1 MSSPRSRSNSIG
13 AYPPR
18 VPTPTSSSNNQTIC
32 ANRRSST
39 CSNSSTSNSSPTK
52 TQTRKRDSLDG
63 RKSRLGYYDYDWDF
77 PTERTRTISVSSVWT
92 PKPLASPSPAWGE
105 AKKIREILKQHPDA
119 LRGRKQILI
128 GLQIA
133 LERTNKSLRKLSGS
147 GDEDLTMDEV
157 RNILTASRIST
168 PLQGKCLFCLNEA
181 LASLEEPDFF
191 IDKARQELLSLSM
204 MRT

>member
-1 MSSPRSRSNSIG
+1 MSRPRSRANSIG
-13 AYPPR
+13 SYPPR
-18 VPTPTSSSNNQTIC
+18 IPTPTSTSSDQTIC
-32 ANRRSST
+32 ANRKNST
-39 CSNSSTSNSSPTK
+39 CSSSSTGGSSPVK
-52 TQTRKRDSLDG
+52 TQTWKGDSLDG
-63 RKSRLGYYDYDWDF
+63 RKSRLGLYVYDHSF
-77 PTERTRTISVSSVWT
+77 PTERTRTISVSSVWA
-92 PKPLASPSPAWGE
+92 PKPLALVSLAWGE

-119 LRGRKQILI
+119 SRGRKQILI

-133 LERTNKSLRKLSGS
+133 LERTDKSLRKLSGS